1 VEKTL
6 AELSGTFGVH
16 PTMIGG
22 WKQGSADELL
32 ARGNKAPA
40 IESALTVPE
49 IVNRQR
55 VGD

>member
-1 VEKTL
+1 
-6 AELSGTFGVH
+6 
-16 PTMIGG
+16 MIGG
-22 WKQGSADELL
+22 WKQGSADELF

-40 IESALTVPE
+40 VEGALTVPE